1 MINGLGGIDSSYDM
15 GLEGLGSLGD
25 PGIGPVDIGGN
36 IPNTFGSMP
45 GNTQTSTDLTQA
57 AMQGLGGSS
66 DVQISGLGGVPSPGL
81 SIAGTKTKAS
91 GGSSIENFFRN
102 NFQEPKDFV
111 KFGTGILS
119 LIPSPVQPIAQ
130 VISKGFTLSDIG
142 DAIQGKGTGIMQNIA
157 NTMSDFNLGSI
168 TKELAKIATQNE
180 SPQ

>member
-111 KFGTGILS
+111 KFGTGVLS
-119 LIPSPVQPIAQ
+119 FLTTPVQPFAQ
-130 VISKGFTLSDIG
+130 VLSKGLTLGEIG
-142 DAIQGKGTGIMQNIA
+142 NALQGKGTGIMQTA
-157 NTMSDFNLGSI
+157 TDALSTFDLGTI
-168 TKELAKIATQNE
+168 TKTLADMATKNE
-180 SPQ
+180 PPQ

>member
-66 DVQISGLGGVPSPGL
+66 DVQISGLGGVPRPGV
-81 SIAGTKTKAS
+81 SNREVKPQS
-91 GGSSIENFFRN
+91 GFENFFRN

>member
-1 MINGLGGIDSSYDM
+1 MVNDSNRDDPSFDIGFQGLA
-15 GLEGLGSLGD
+15 SLGE

-66 DVQISGLGGVPSPGL
+66 DVQISGLGGVPRPGVSDRKPMAQGMSFQDFL
-81 SIAGTKTKAS
+81 Q
-91 GGSSIENFFRN
+91 NQ
-102 NFQEPKDFV
+102 FQEPKDFV

-119 LIPSPVQPIAQ
+119 LIPNPVQPIAQ

>member
-66 DVQISGLGGVPSPGL
+66 DVQISGLGGVPRPGV
-81 SIAGTKTKAS
+81 SNREVKPQS
-91 GGSSIENFFRN
+91 GFENFFRN

-111 KFGTGILS
+111 KFGTGVLS
-119 LIPSPVQPIAQ
+119 FLPTPVQPFAQ
-130 VISKGFTLSDIG
+130 VLSKGLTLGEIG
-142 DAIQGKGTGIMQNIA
+142 NALQGKGTGIMQTA
-157 NTMSDFNLGSI
+157 TDALSTFDLGTI
-168 TKELAKIATQNE
+168 TKTLADMATKNE
-180 SPQ
+180 PPQ